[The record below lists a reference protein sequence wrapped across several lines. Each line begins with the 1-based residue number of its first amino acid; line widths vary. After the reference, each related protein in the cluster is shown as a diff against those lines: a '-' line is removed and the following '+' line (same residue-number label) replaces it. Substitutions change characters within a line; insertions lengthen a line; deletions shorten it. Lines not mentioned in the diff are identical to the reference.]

1 MKILLRILKA
11 LKMIFYPQL
20 KTIFSHWL
28 AIFRC
33 QEILFLL
40 TYRVQETKMIL
51 VPYFCLVCFNVR
63 RQGRFASLWS
73 LTNFFFNEDLTGQFL
88 DLTIFTFMTEFMLCT
103 MVLKLHYG
111 IKIIDH
117 FLFFHILNYSFS
129 FYPLYCV

>member
-1 MKILLRILKA
+1 
-11 LKMIFYPQL
+11 
-20 KTIFSHWL
+20 
-28 AIFRC
+28 
-33 QEILFLL
+33 
-40 TYRVQETKMIL
+40 MIL

-129 FYPLYCV
+129 FYPLYCVQVVKMPGKDYNSVNFFNVVIVIYCSLVESPV